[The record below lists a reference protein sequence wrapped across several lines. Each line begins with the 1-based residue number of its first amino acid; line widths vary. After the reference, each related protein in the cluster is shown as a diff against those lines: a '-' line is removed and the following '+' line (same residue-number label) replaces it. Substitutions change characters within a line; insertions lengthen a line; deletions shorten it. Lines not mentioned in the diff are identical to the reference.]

1 MRLENKDKNILIE
14 RFPEIEL
21 SYEKISHNKVSFYDF
36 CLCIPQGKKC
46 FLWFTYLYDKN
57 VCLTVEMNKFNH
69 IENINIEICQY
80 SKDLSL
86 GTIFYGTIIFYNNNK
101 VFCCEDIIFYKN
113 ENIYN
118 HSYSKKLSL
127 INTIF
132 KNEINQSV
140 YTNREM
146 IVSIPII
153 TNKKESLLEQIRYLP
168 YDVYNIQFRSFK
180 NNRVFN
186 TPYNSSKNKAPRL
199 NFKVKSRIESDI
211 YELYCYENNNFTFYD
226 IAFVPDY
233 KTSVYMNNIFR
244 NIRENRNL
252 DYLEESDDEENFQNI
267 DIDKYVDLNIEK
279 NITCEYNF
287 RHRKWVPIRL
297 CKDRKIVNKRDIRK
311 ALIQKS

>member
-1 MRLENKDKNILIE
+1 
-14 RFPEIEL
+14 
-21 SYEKISHNKVSFYDF
+21 
-36 CLCIPQGKKC
+36 
-46 FLWFTYLYDKN
+46 
-57 VCLTVEMNKFNH
+57 
-69 IENINIEICQY
+69 
-80 SKDLSL
+80 
-86 GTIFYGTIIFYNNNK
+86 
-101 VFCCEDIIFYKN
+101 
-113 ENIYN
+113 
-118 HSYSKKLSL
+118 
-127 INTIF
+127 
-132 KNEINQSV
+132 
-140 YTNREM
+140 M